1 MTEQISTTGTGG
13 TSRELADLLI
23 GLNVTRDFLTL
34 VELLDALPDMQKT
47 PYNVTRS
54 LYQAVSAGR
63 DIQTLGTRLE
73 GFFGPA
79 KKPAGKPMPVTLRFN
94 ATLKILNG
102 IREEQALYLR
112 KAGRG
117 YYYGALWPW
126 HKKPGNITVHLGYCP
141 NKMSGRDVEN
151 FQRLIKTRILNN
163 QIFDE
168 LCERSGG
175 KVQGI
180 SLPFFLHMA
189 QFERLT
195 CALEIS
201 ATGAVGH
208 LHLCDGVLVAAE
220 SGSLKNKAAAYEII
234 SWDTSEIFLRDAAG
248 RSRNEI
254 NQPLMEVLAEA
265 LRLRNDKKGKNE
277 VAPAAAASVLDMAST
292 DRYKPLRE
300 AQRAPQLRSLKL
312 MAGVLAALL
321 VIGAIGT
328 YGTRYLKA
336 RQLSREYRA
345 ILEKVDAGTDPDAKK
360 VLLQYFIDSHADS
373 IYHDAARQKI
383 RDLKQA
389 AEREKYEF
397 ITAEVKKLPIDGNYE
412 AAAAALYTPYLEQYP
427 ESPRAAEIQQQL
439 AGIPTLIDDID
450 YARLEDVARLD
461 SKRRI
466 EAYLGYLVKH
476 PGGRHRAQVEALVSD
491 MSEEYY
497 GHLMKSMPLCD
508 QRGNWDDCILLCESF
523 LDNFKKNYRTT
534 EIENLK
540 LVMEDKR
547 DVAELMGTVQRLGN
561 KFESARNVL
570 RDYLEQN
577 PGSSQAARIRDDIA
591 RLDRNLRES
600 REWQA
605 AAGYSQNSQH
615 SLPDR
620 ISYIGQYIRLNPS
633 GRFEPSA
640 RLLLSQLQ
648 NENRILYQE
657 RIDEQ
662 RKRQQLDLARERQRL
677 ETEKTRIATQI
688 RQAGRRFVVSGADTF
703 TDTRTGLTWSLLDSA
718 AELGDCQDFD
728 DARKYVGQLAAG
740 GYRDWRLPYGSELA
754 ELYKTPPYFP
764 GQGAPWYWT
773 AEVFAK
779 GYKKEALIVTSI
791 RENGFTRLHHD
802 LNACGAVR
810 AVRP

>member
-1 MTEQISTTGTGG
+1 MTEQISSTGTGG
-13 TSRELADLLI
+13 TSRELTGLLI
-23 GLNVTRDFLTL
+23 SLNVTRDFLTL
-34 VELLDALPDMQKT
+34 VELLDALPEMQKT

-54 LYQAVSAGR
+54 LYQAVSEGR
-63 DIQTLGTRLE
+63 DIVTLGLQLE

-79 KKPAGKPMPVTLRFN
+79 KKPAGKPMPVKLRFN
-94 ATLKILNG
+94 ATLKYLNG

-117 YYYGALWPW
+117 FYYGALWPW

-151 FQRLIKTRILNN
+151 FQRLVKTRILNN
-163 QIFDE
+163 QVFDD
-168 LCERSGG
+168 LSQRDGG
-175 KVQGI
+175 MVQGI
-180 SLPFFLHMA
+180 SLPSFLHMA
-189 QFERLT
+189 QFEKLT
-195 CALEIS
+195 CTLEVS
-201 ATGAVGH
+201 TAGAVGC
-208 LHLCDGVLVAAE
+208 LHLFDGELVAAE
-220 SGSLKNKAAAYEII
+220 SGSLKNKAAAYEIL
-234 SWDTSEIFLRDAAG
+234 SWDTSEIALRDAAG
-248 RSRNEI
+248 RNKNEI

-277 VAPAAAASVLDMAST
+277 VAPAAAASVLNIPAT

-300 AQRAPQLRSLKL
+300 AQRAPSIRSFKIV
-312 MAGVLAALL
+312 AGALAALL
-321 VIGAIGT
+321 VIGAFGI
-328 YGTRYLKA
+328 YGSRYLKA

-345 ILEKVDAGTDPDAKK
+345 ILERVDAIEDSGEKK
-360 VLLQYFIDSHADS
+360 VLLQYFIDSHADTP
-373 IYHDAARQKI
+373 YHDAARQKI

-389 AEREKYEF
+389 ADRESYEF
-397 ITAEVKKLPIDGNYE
+397 VTAEVKKLPIDGNYE
-412 AAAAALYTPYLEQYP
+412 AAAAALYNRYLEQYP
-427 ESPRAAEIQQQL
+427 ESPRAAEIQLQL
-439 AGIPTLIDDID
+439 AGIPALIDDID
-450 YARLEDVARLD
+450 YARLEDVAPLD
-461 SKRRI
+461 SKKRI
-466 EAYLGYLVKH
+466 EAYLGYLLKH
-476 PGGRHRAQVEALVSD
+476 PGGRHRTQVEALVAD

-497 GHLMKSMPLCD
+497 GHLMKSMPQCD
-508 QRGNWDDCILLCESF
+508 QAGDWDDCIVLCESF
-523 LDNFKKNYRTT
+523 LDNFKKNYRTA

-540 LVMEDKR
+540 LVMQDKR
-547 DVAELMGTVQRLGN
+547 DVAELMETVQRLGN

-570 RDYLEQN
+570 KAYLETN
-577 PGSSQAARIRDDIA
+577 PGSTQAARIKDDIG

-605 AAGYSQNSQH
+605 AVGYSQNSQH
-615 SLPDR
+615 SLSDR
-620 ISYIGQYIRLNPS
+620 INYIGQYIRLNPS

-640 RLLLSQLQ
+640 RLLLGQLQ
-648 NENRILYQE
+648 NENRTLYQE
-657 RIDEQ
+657 RIAEQ

-677 ETEKTRIATQI
+677 ETEKNKIAAQI
-688 RQAGRRFVVSGADTF
+688 RQAGRRFVLSGPDTF
-703 TDTRTGLTWSLLDSA
+703 TDTNTGLTWSLLDSA
-718 AELGDCQDFD
+718 AELGECQDFET
-728 DARKYVGQLAAG
+728 ARSYIGALAAG

-791 RENGFTRLHHD
+791 RENGFKRLHHD